1 MEKAVTKRK
10 VKDSFKFNFKDLNP
24 SIIFYFLIG
33 LLLSIFAFIQS
44 KNILVV
50 AIVMF
55 SMIIIYSLND
65 EKINGAIDQEKLK
78 DAIAFYKSFIYQAA
92 LTNSTIQGYKNAVEA
107 LPISTYKEESQSFI
121 DNNLEGNL
129 PLFIKDSREE
139 FDLSM
144 HLKMLLDNDDYF
156 DKATLGS
163 FSKKVKFLENNIV
176 EKNTISPLL
185 IATITMSIVVFMFVF
200 QVLKYAL

>member
-65 EKINGAIDQEKLK
+65 EKINGGIDQEKLK

-156 DKATLGS
+156 DKATLVN

>member
-1 MEKAVTKRK
+1 MEKTVTKRK

-156 DKATLGS
+156 DKATLVN